1 MKVSI
6 IIPIYNCEKYLSE
19 CLDSVLEQTLQEIE
33 VVCVNDGS
41 KDSSEIIL
49 KDYARKDKRIKII
62 CNETNKG
69 LSYSRNKGMDIAKG
83 EYLIFLDS
91 DDMFMTNSA
100 LLELY
105 NKAETKKADLIFF
118 DSEMCIEN
126 EEILDK
132 ERKRFCSK
140 VQNDEIM
147 SGIEYFLLMQREN
160 NIRVP
165 VWLQFWNRSFL
176 EATKIKFLDGA
187 LHEDYLF
194 TYMALIKTPRVLNYN
209 KTFHIYRRH
218 NNTISLGKLN
228 SNHIRSLLQI
238 YRLIEEYR
246 FGNRNKKFDAVT
258 TVYLNKIKM
267 LINKY
272 IADPDINIEN
282 LEEEWGE
289 SSPYSYMLEK
299 LLEPQPI
306 LPIKKKKVVNLLN
319 MNNIYIYGAG
329 KVAKKCYIILMAYG
343 IRIEGFV
350 VADLRDNPAKILDA
364 EVCDIMSLLPVKD
377 DSTILIGVGR
387 KLQGEVID
395 TLDKLGFH
403 KYELLY

>member
-1 MKVSI
+1 
-6 IIPIYNCEKYLSE
+6 
-19 CLDSVLEQTLQEIE
+19 
-33 VVCVNDGS
+33 
-41 KDSSEIIL
+41 
-49 KDYARKDKRIKII
+49 
-62 CNETNKG
+62 
-69 LSYSRNKGMDIAKG
+69 
-83 EYLIFLDS
+83 
-91 DDMFMTNSA
+91 
-100 LLELY
+100 
-105 NKAETKKADLIFF
+105 
-118 DSEMCIEN
+118 
-126 EEILDK
+126 
-132 ERKRFCSK
+132 
-140 VQNDEIM
+140 
-147 SGIEYFLLMQREN
+147 
-160 NIRVP
+160 
-165 VWLQFWNRSFL
+165 
-176 EATKIKFLDGA
+176 
-187 LHEDYLF
+187 
-194 TYMALIKTPRVLNYN
+194 
-209 KTFHIYRRH
+209 
-218 NNTISLGKLN
+218 
-228 SNHIRSLLQI
+228 
-238 YRLIEEYR
+238 
-246 FGNRNKKFDAVT
+246 
-258 TVYLNKIKM
+258 M

-395 TLDKLGFH
+395 TLDKLGFS

>member
-6 IIPIYNCEKYLSE
+6 IIPIYNCEKYLPE

-33 VVCVNDGS
+33 VVCINDGS

-69 LSYSRNKGMDIAKG
+69 LSYSRNKGMDVAKG

-105 NKAETKKADLIFF
+105 NKAETEKADLIFF
-118 DSEMCIEN
+118 DSEMCMEN
-126 EEILDK
+126 EEILDE

-140 VQNDEIM
+140 VQNEEIM

-209 KTFHIYRRH
+209 KSFSFY
-218 NNTISLGKLN
+218 
-228 SNHIRSLLQI
+228 
-238 YRLIEEYR
+238 
-246 FGNRNKKFDAVT
+246 
-258 TVYLNKIKM
+258 
-267 LINKY
+267 
-272 IADPDINIEN
+272 
-282 LEEEWGE
+282 
-289 SSPYSYMLEK
+289 
-299 LLEPQPI
+299 
-306 LPIKKKKVVNLLN
+306 
-319 MNNIYIYGAG
+319 
-329 KVAKKCYIILMAYG
+329 
-343 IRIEGFV
+343 
-350 VADLRDNPAKILDA
+350 
-364 EVCDIMSLLPVKD
+364 
-377 DSTILIGVGR
+377 
-387 KLQGEVID
+387 
-395 TLDKLGFH
+395 
-403 KYELLY
+403 

>member
-6 IIPIYNCEKYLSE
+6 IIPIYNCEKYLPE

-33 VVCVNDGS
+33 VVCINDGS

-49 KDYARKDKRIKII
+49 KDYAGKDKRIKII

-69 LSYSRNKGMDIAKG
+69 LSYSRNKGMDVAKG

-105 NKAETKKADLIFF
+105 NKAETEKADLIFF
-118 DSEMCIEN
+118 DSEMCMEN
-126 EEILDK
+126 EEILDG

-140 VQNDEIM
+140 VQNEEIM

-238 YRLIEEYR
+238 YRLIEEYW
-246 FGNRNKKFDAVT
+246 FGNRNEKFDAVT

-282 LEEEWGE
+282 LEKEWGE
-289 SSPYSYMLEK
+289 SK
-299 LLEPQPI
+299 
-306 LPIKKKKVVNLLN
+306 
-319 MNNIYIYGAG
+319 
-329 KVAKKCYIILMAYG
+329 
-343 IRIEGFV
+343 
-350 VADLRDNPAKILDA
+350 
-364 EVCDIMSLLPVKD
+364 
-377 DSTILIGVGR
+377 
-387 KLQGEVID
+387 
-395 TLDKLGFH
+395 
-403 KYELLY
+403 

>member
-1 MKVSI
+1 M
-6 IIPIYNCEKYLSE
+6 PE

-33 VVCVNDGS
+33 VVCINDGS

-69 LSYSRNKGMDIAKG
+69 LSYSRNKGMDVAKG

-105 NKAETKKADLIFF
+105 NKAETEKADLIFF
-118 DSEMCIEN
+118 DSEMCMEN
-126 EEILDK
+126 EEILDE

-140 VQNDEIM
+140 VQNEEIM

-238 YRLIEEYR
+238 YRLIEEYW
-246 FGNRNKKFDAVT
+246 FGNRNEKFDAVT

-272 IADPDINIEN
+272 IVDPDINIEN

-299 LLEPQPI
+299 LLEPQII
-306 LPIKKKKVVNLLN
+306 LPINKKKVVKLLN

-329 KVAKKCYIILMAYG
+329 KVAKKCYTILMAYG
-343 IRIEGFV
+343 IRIAGFV